1 VNNFVFGIFK
11 YSFKIKSHTQ
21 IPLYITMGIYIYILH
36 LVFKKMNSYPILNKY
51 EDIICIK
58 MNQNNKFIILLII
71 YIVLLNIFR
80 PIFQSILYIIKKKGF
95 IHQN

>member
-1 VNNFVFGIFK
+1 
-11 YSFKIKSHTQ
+11 
-21 IPLYITMGIYIYILH
+21 
-36 LVFKKMNSYPILNKY
+36 MNSYPILNKY

-80 PIFQSILYIIKKKGF
+80 PIFQSILYIIKKKRIHTSKLKF
-95 IHQN
+95 IHKIMIYWKKDVLYEINS